1 MNKENKKA
9 EKMEA
14 LFGSIGK
21 EFYHVLILD
30 KSGSMDVRV
39 NETITGLNEQ
49 IQTIKDL
56 EKKNAHQIHNV
67 TLVTFNYDID
77 YDLYCDS
84 ASKLNEF
91 TKADYK
97 PTGGTALN
105 KAIYN
110 TVEKLKTTIEKKG
123 GESSVFVTI
132 LTDGENNDYTVSA
145 DTVKK
150 VVEEQQKQGWVFSF
164 IGCSQDTIEQA
175 ASLGIHKGYTVTM
188 DASNMA
194 DTRAKFKS
202 MSVARSYYSS
212 VDLSSSETLNFAT
225 LDSLSDEVKNDLLAG
240 NTFTTNVTSTNVTST
255 IDPTITTD
263 LNSKKD

>member
-1 MNKENKKA
+1 MSKENKKT

-30 KSGSMDVRV
+30 KSGSMDERV
-39 NETITGLNEQ
+39 NETIMGLNEQ

-123 GESSVFVTI
+123 GENSVFITI

-145 DTVKK
+145 DQVKK

-175 ASLGIHKGYTVTM
+175 ASLGIRKGFAVTM
-188 DASNMA
+188 DTSNMA
-194 DTRAKFKS
+194 DTTAKFKS

-212 VDLSSSETLNFAT
+212 VDLTSSDTLNFAT

-240 NTFTTNVTSTNVTST
+240 NTFTNITTT
-255 IDPTITTD
+255 IDPTISTD
-263 LNSKKD
+263 FNSTKD

>member
-1 MNKENKKA
+1 MKQENKKIDS
-9 EKMEA
+9 
-14 LFGSIGK
+14 LFSSIGK
-21 EFYHVLILD
+21 TFYHVLILD
-30 KSGSMDVRV
+30 KSGSMGSRV
-39 NETITGLNEQ
+39 NETVVGLNEQ

-91 TKADYK
+91 TNEDYK
-97 PTGGTALN
+97 PNGGTALN
-105 KAIYN
+105 KAIYD
-110 TVEKLKTTIEKKG
+110 TVNKLKATIASKG
-123 GESSVFVTI
+123 EEHSVFITI
-132 LTDGENNDYTVSA
+132 LTDGENNEYSVSA
-145 DTVKK
+145 NQVKQ
-150 VVEEQQKQGWVFSF
+150 VVEEQQSQGWIFSF

-194 DTRAKFKS
+194 DTTAKFKS
-202 MSVARSYYSS
+202 MSVARSYYSTA
-212 VDLSSSETLNFAT
+212 DLTSANTLDFAA
-225 LDSLSDEVKNDLLAG
+225 LDSLSDEVKDDLLAG
-240 NTFTTNVTSTNVTST
+240 NITNVTSTSTS
-255 IDPTITTD
+255 TD